1 LNLQQLA
8 ETRNR
13 SGKQLIYADIIL
25 GLRRSDK
32 SKMTTLAIGVDLGGT
47 NLRIA
52 AVDSSGKVLEKIT
65 TSTQVARGRDQ
76 VIDEMCSAI
85 QEVVGKQRS
94 AGELAG
100 IGIGVPGIIEM
111 QTGMLRE
118 SPNLPGWHNYPVR
131 DEIQRRL
138 KTTVILENDANAA
151 AMGEK
156 WLGAAA
162 SVDDMC
168 MFTLGT
174 GVGGGLVLEG
184 KIWHGMTGMAG
195 ELGHINVEPDGH
207 PCKCGSRGCLE
218 QYASATAIKRM
229 AQEAIAGGNAAHMAR
244 ALKEDVEFTSKVI
257 FDLAMQGD
265 APARGIFERVGKAL
279 GTVVA
284 DMVNIFNFPMYVI
297 GGGVASAWDAF
308 APSMLETVGRNS
320 FVYRATAPAEYLKDG
335 NAPSRSVGSTMIT
348 KATLGGDAGLIGAA
362 RLPMIAASVS
372 PVGFSKA

>member
-1 LNLQQLA
+1 
-8 ETRNR
+8 
-13 SGKQLIYADIIL
+13 
-25 GLRRSDK
+25 
-32 SKMTTLAIGVDLGGT
+32 MTTLAIGVDLGGT

-52 AVDSSGKVLEKIT
+52 AVDSTGKVLEKIT

-76 VIDEMCSAI
+76 VIDEMCTAI
-85 QEVVGKQRS
+85 QEVVGKQKS

-162 SVDDMC
+162 GVDDMC

-174 GVGGGLVLEG
+174 GVGGGIVMQG
-184 KIWHGMTGMAG
+184 QIWHGMTGMAG
-195 ELGHINVEPDGH
+195 ELGHINVEPDGY

-229 AQEAIAGGNAAHMAR
+229 AQEAIASGKAPQMAH

-265 APARGIFERVGKAL
+265 APARGVFERVGKAL
-279 GTVVA
+279 GIVVA

-308 APSMLETVGRNS
+308 APLMLETVGRNS
-320 FVYRATAPAEYLKDG
+320 FVYRATAPTENIQDG
-335 NAPSRSVGSTMIT
+335 NAPSRSVRGTMIT
-348 KATLGGDAGLIGAA
+348 RAVLGGDAGLIGAA
-362 RLPMIAASVS
+362 RLPMVAASAS
-372 PVGFSKA
+372 AAGSITA

>member
-1 LNLQQLA
+1 MQASSTLA
-8 ETRNR
+8 GE
-13 SGKQLIYADIIL
+13 SE
-25 GLRRSDK
+25 

-52 AVDSSGKVLEKIT
+52 AVDSNGKVLEKIT

-76 VIDEMCSAI
+76 VIDEMCVAI
-85 QEVVGKQRS
+85 QEVVSKRPG

-111 QTGMLRE
+111 KTGMLRE
-118 SPNLPGWHNYPVR
+118 SPNLPGWDNYPVR
-131 DEIQRRL
+131 DEIQDRL

-162 SVDDMC
+162 GVDDMC

-174 GVGGGLVLEG
+174 GVGGGVVMNG
-184 KIWHGMTGMAG
+184 QIWHGMTGMAG
-195 ELGHINVEPDGH
+195 ELGHINVEPEGH
-207 PCKCGSRGCLE
+207 PCNCGSCGCLE

-229 AQEAIAGGNAAHMAR
+229 AQEAIASANAPHMAS
-244 ALKEDVEFTSKVI
+244 ALKQDVEFSSKVI

-265 APARGIFERVGKAL
+265 AEARGVFDRVGKAL
-279 GTVVA
+279 GTVIA

-297 GGGVASAWDAF
+297 GGGVSSAWDAF
-308 APSMLETVGRNS
+308 APLMLETVGRNS
-320 FVYRATAPAEYLKDG
+320 FVYRATAPTENIQAG
-335 NAPSRSVGSTMIT
+335 NAPSRSIRGTMIT
-348 KATLGGDAGLIGAA
+348 KAMLGGDAGLIGAA
-362 RLPMIAASVS
+362 RLPMIASLLS